1 MKAALVLVGVFFS
14 GAVFANDPFSPD
26 VFVGSYHVDHS
37 RSDADC
43 IDSDQ
48 YPVQV
53 QGDAL
58 NLKVFVAGSAD
69 SNAAIGG
76 ADIEFEEINQ
86 PAQQSGDD
94 GFDQYSDVSSC
105 AYLAGALTQN
115 FDSHD
120 APYPETIET
129 TQLQKNA
136 DGSLTLSRTTSGMQM
151 DGGPASFRCTLLK
164 N

>member
-1 MKAALVLVGVFFS
+1 MKAALVLAGVLFS
-14 GAVFANDPFSPD
+14 GVVFANDPFSPSA
-26 VFVGSYHVDHS
+26 FVGLYHVDHT

-43 IDSDQ
+43 IHSDQ
-48 YPVQV
+48 QPVQI

-58 NLKVFVAGSAD
+58 NLKVFVAGNAD
-69 SNAAIGG
+69 PNAAIGG
-76 ADIEFEEINQ
+76 ADIEFDEINQ

-94 GFDQYSDVSSC
+94 GFDQYSDVASC
-105 AYLAGALTQN
+105 VYSAQTLTQL

-136 DGSLTLSRTTSGMQM
+136 DGSLTLSRTTTGMAM
-151 DGGPASFRCTLLK
+151 DAGPSSFHCTLLK